1 MKQKLTT
8 WYAHSACSRATVLCL
23 TRVRLLNSCQLLSV
37 LPQLVASRKVL
48 FKLMLLS
55 HDTHTADK
63 PSTARALAMMPTL
76 AAAVTDFTRRVVTPA
91 SALPDPI
98 PPPTDVEDAM
108 DMLVHHT
115 LHTAPDVLNR
125 EVCDRQRLAHALRVR
140 GVNRVA
146 FRLLVVTMQ
155 DSCVPRAAAF
165 AQAKRM
171 YAVVTKTPCVCR
183 YNPVGPEYLDIVQLR
198 KELEQFRFSRQQVVF
213 SMHKY
218 VPAATVVASCR
229 G

>member
-1 MKQKLTT
+1 
-8 WYAHSACSRATVLCL
+8 
-23 TRVRLLNSCQLLSV
+23 
-37 LPQLVASRKVL
+37 
-48 FKLMLLS
+48 
-55 HDTHTADK
+55 
-63 PSTARALAMMPTL
+63 MMPTL

-115 LHTAPDVLNR
+115 LHAAPDVLNR

-155 DSCVPRAAAF
+155 DSCVPWAAAF
-165 AQAKRM
+165 AQASKRM
-171 YAVVTKTPCVCR
+171 YAVVTTRRVCAGTILWGR
-183 YNPVGPEYLDIVQLR
+183 SI
-198 KELEQFRFSRQQVVF
+198 
-213 SMHKY
+213 
-218 VPAATVVASCR
+218 
-229 G
+229 